1 MKHDYISF
9 EINEFEN
16 YRTMPTKL
24 FYDMPKLSN
33 VLKINDCNYF
43 MSSKRFNYVNDNTYF

>member
-1 MKHDYISF
+1 
-9 EINEFEN
+9 
-16 YRTMPTKL
+16 MPTKL

-43 MSSKRFNYVNDNTYF
+43 TSSKRFNYVNDNTYF